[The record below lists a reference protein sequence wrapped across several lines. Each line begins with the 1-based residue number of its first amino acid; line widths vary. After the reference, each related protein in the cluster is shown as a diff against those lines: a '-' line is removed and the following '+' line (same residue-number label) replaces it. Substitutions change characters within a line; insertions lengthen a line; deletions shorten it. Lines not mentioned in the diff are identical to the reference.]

1 MLNEILTKCIDN
13 HAPLVKKRIK
23 ERHCPWFSKELKQ
36 EMNLRD
42 QLLRRARRTNTEL
55 DWSRYMRSRNSV
67 NNLVKSN
74 KARYKKELLQDSAD
88 SADKFWSA
96 IKKIYPTKET
106 SITKTPI
113 IEVSSQKTTD
123 IKE

>member
-1 MLNEILTKCIDN
+1 MHRCIDN

-23 ERHCPWFSKELKQ
+23 ERLCPWLSKELKQ

-42 QLLRRARRTNTEL
+42 QLLRRALRTSTEL
-55 DWSRYMRSRNSV
+55 DWSIYKRSRNRV

-74 KARYKKELLQDSAD
+74 KAKYNKELLRDNAD

-96 IKKIYPTKET
+96 IKKTYPTKE
-106 SITKTPI
+106 SSMTKTPI
-113 IEVSSQKTTD
+113 IEVDSQKTTD